1 MTRCGKVYKNRY
13 YMETITKDRFIKIFQ
28 DKSISLFTLDDILKI
43 FEIRSNTAKSLLA
56 RLKKRNVIGSL
67 TKGKYQFLMARKI
80 PEDFLVANFL
90 YSPSYVSL
98 ESALSYYGL
107 IDQFPYQ
114 ITSVTFKKNKTIETE
129 NKKFVYNHVKGAFFV
144 DYKKTQEEYLIA
156 SPQKAVFDL
165 IYLVYKGGRAK
176 SILDLLNLDRGELKK
191 ENLKDYFNNLAK
203 NDSKFLSFCKNQKL
217 I

>member
-1 MTRCGKVYKNRY
+1 
-13 YMETITKDRFIKIFQ
+13 METITKDKFIKIFQ

-56 RLKKRNVIGSL
+56 RLKKRNVISSL

-98 ESALSYYGL
+98 ESALSYYGI

-129 NKKFVYNHVKGAFFV
+129 NKKFSFNHIKENLFT
-144 DYKKTQEEYLIA
+144 DYKKTQEGYLIA
-156 SPQKAVFDL
+156 SLQKAVL
-165 IYLVYKGGRAK
+165 I
-176 SILDLLNLDRGELKK
+176 
-191 ENLKDYFNNLAK
+191 
-203 NDSKFLSFCKNQKL
+203 
-217 I
+217 

>member
-1 MTRCGKVYKNRY
+1 
-13 YMETITKDRFIKIFQ
+13 METITKDRFIKIFQ

-56 RLKKRNVIGSL
+56 RLKKRNVISSL

-129 NKKFVYNHVKGAFFV
+129 NKKFVYNHVKETFFV

>member
-1 MTRCGKVYKNRY
+1 
-13 YMETITKDRFIKIFQ
+13 METITKDKFIKIFQ

-43 FEIRSNTAKSLLA
+43 FEIRSNTAKSLLK
-56 RLKKRNVIGSL
+56 RLKKRNIISSL

-98 ESALSYYGL
+98 ESALSYYGI

-129 NKKFVYNHVKGAFFV
+129 NKKFSFNHIKENLFT
-144 DYKKTQEEYLIA
+144 DYKKTQEGYLIA
-156 SPQKAVFDL
+156 SLQKAVFDL

-203 NDSKFLSFCKNQKL
+203 NDSKFFSFCKNQKL

>member
-1 MTRCGKVYKNRY
+1 
-13 YMETITKDRFIKIFQ
+13 METITKDKFIKIFQ

-43 FEIRSNTAKSLLA
+43 FEIRSNTAKSLLK
-56 RLKKRNVIGSL
+56 RLKKRNIISSL

-98 ESALSYYGL
+98 ESALSYYGI

-129 NKKFVYNHVKGAFFV
+129 NKKFSFNHIKENLFT
-144 DYKKTQEEYLIA
+144 DYKKTQEGYLIA
-156 SPQKAVFDL
+156 SLQKAVFDL

>member
-1 MTRCGKVYKNRY
+1 
-13 YMETITKDRFIKIFQ
+13 METITKDKFIKIFQ

-129 NKKFVYNHVKGAFFV
+129 NKKFVYNHVKEAFFV

-191 ENLKDYFNNLAK
+191 ESLKDYFNNLAK